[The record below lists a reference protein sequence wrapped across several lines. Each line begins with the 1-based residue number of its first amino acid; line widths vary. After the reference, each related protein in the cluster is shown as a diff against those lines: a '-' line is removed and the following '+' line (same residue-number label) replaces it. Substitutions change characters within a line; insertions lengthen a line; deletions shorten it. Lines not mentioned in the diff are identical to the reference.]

1 MNKTDLGKRQ
11 ATKLDSLSDF
21 VEYALRNGFEETVR
35 YLGNNSK
42 HLLSNPSLV
51 VSLDVIKNDC
61 TVFAHR
67 KVKKGYLTFILD
79 SISESALKLGKALNL
94 TLKNIRILPHQN
106 LVGDE
111 GPDKPDF
118 NFTLPVLHKEKPILF
133 INFSK
138 YDPLSNEDSDFSHVR
153 LISSLLSS
161 LWEREEKERAEKE
174 NIERLSLIDP
184 LTGVFNRRAF
194 YQLLSQ
200 DISEGRRK
208 NSPVSLAVFDI
219 DEFKRIN
226 DSYGHAFGDMILKQV
241 TSKFRDLLR
250 EEDKMFRL
258 GGDEFAVIIKADKK
272 ETHSAIQRILK
283 EVSDSRSP
291 RITLSGGITG
301 IEPDE
306 NISVD
311 EAVRQADKALY
322 LSKESGKNQV
332 LLYEG
337 GDRKSEYDDLFYRIA
352 DSKVIEDIKIKLKE
366 FATEQITSSHLI
378 TKDPYIYK
386 RSMAVSKQAVQL
398 GKILKLSDN
407 RVKSLRFG
415 AILYDIGMIAVPE
428 EILHKS
434 SKLTPDE
441 FEIIKYHPIIVAR
454 LIQQFPILR
463 DVLPAVLYHHE
474 WINGHGYPFGL
485 VGDSI
490 PLEARIIAV
499 VDAFHAMHSDRP
511 YRPILS
517 LEDSISEI
525 IKGSG
530 TKYDPQVVEAFLS
543 LMTER
548 KLLA

>member
-1 MNKTDLGKRQ
+1 
-11 ATKLDSLSDF
+11 
-21 VEYALRNGFEETVR
+21 
-35 YLGNNSK
+35 
-42 HLLSNPSLV
+42 
-51 VSLDVIKNDC
+51 
-61 TVFAHR
+61 
-67 KVKKGYLTFILD
+67 
-79 SISESALKLGKALNL
+79 
-94 TLKNIRILPHQN
+94 
-106 LVGDE
+106 
-111 GPDKPDF
+111 
-118 NFTLPVLHKEKPILF
+118 
-133 INFSK
+133 
-138 YDPLSNEDSDFSHVR
+138 
-153 LISSLLSS
+153 
-161 LWEREEKERAEKE
+161 
-174 NIERLSLIDP
+174 
-184 LTGVFNRRAF
+184 
-194 YQLLSQ
+194 
-200 DISEGRRK
+200 
-208 NSPVSLAVFDI
+208 
-219 DEFKRIN
+219 
-226 DSYGHAFGDMILKQV
+226 LKQV

-366 FATEQITSSHLI
+366 FAAEQITSSHLI

-386 RSMAVSKQAVQL
+386 HSMAVSKQAVQL
-398 GKILKLSDN
+398 GRILKLSDN

-415 AILYDIGMIAVPE
+415 AILYDIGMIAIPE
-428 EILHKS
+428 EILHKN

-511 YRPILS
+511 YRPVLS
-517 LEDSISEI
+517 LEESISEI